1 MCRAPRQVTTTMQVS
16 GVAGTTSTIRPV
28 PELVVLADQ
37 LLAPVPG
44 GTGRYTAELL
54 RSLAVTAPSGWTV
67 SSVVS
72 RHADPEA
79 AAVEGVEGPRVLPMP
94 PRALVALW
102 QAGVPYWPGGDAVHA
117 PTPLAPPRSPVLG
130 RHRGACLTVTVH
142 DTVPWSHPHT
152 LTARGV
158 RWHKAMIG
166 RALRTADAVVVPTR
180 SVATELAELV
190 PVGARVLV
198 IPHGVTPA
206 FASATDPAARS
217 LDLPD
222 RYVLAVGTV
231 EPRKGLDVLVDA
243 MARLHRTVAPAP
255 ALLLVGQ
262 PGWGGLDPRGL
273 AERHG
278 LAAESVRVLGKV
290 PDADLATIM
299 RRATVLAVPSLAE
312 GFGLPL
318 LEGMA
323 AGVPVVHSDA
333 PALVEVAGGAGIAVP
348 RGDADALATAL
359 RTLLADPAWADR
371 LVAAGRAR
379 AAEFSW
385 HVAAEVLWAEHVRA
399 YAVRPGERDRSGRH
413 E

>member
-1 MCRAPRQVTTTMQVS
+1 M
-16 GVAGTTSTIRPV
+16 
-28 PELVVLADQ
+28 LADQ

-54 RSLAVTAPSGWTV
+54 RALAVTAPSGWTV

-79 AAVEGVEGPRVLPMP
+79 AAVEGVEGPRVLPIP

-130 RHRGACLTVTVH
+130 RHRSAGLTVTVH

-152 LTARGV
+152 LTPRGV
-158 RWHKAMIG
+158 RWHKAMIA

-190 PVGARVLV
+190 PVGGRVLV

-206 FASATDPAARS
+206 VASATDRS

-231 EPRKGLDVLVDA
+231 EPRKGLDVLVEA
-243 MARLHRTVAPAP
+243 MAHLHRTVAPAP

-262 PGWGGLDPRGL
+262 PGWGGLDPHAL
-273 AERHG
+273 AELHG
-278 LAAESVRVLGKV
+278 LGAESLRVLGKV

-348 RGDADALATAL
+348 RGDVGALATAL
-359 RTLLADPAWADR
+359 RTLLADPARVDR
-371 LVAAGRAR
+371 LVAAGRVR

-385 HVAAEVLWAEHVRA
+385 HLAAEALWAEHVRA
-399 YAVRPGERDRSGRH
+399 YAVRHDERDRSGRH